1 LRAKASGS
9 PGVSELAAEEAAV
22 VAPGHR
28 PLLTEQLRG
37 GYRGAP
43 REGAQR
49 LRADGDHDA
58 RCSARPDELFT
69 E

>member
-1 LRAKASGS
+1 
-9 PGVSELAAEEAAV
+9 VAARE
-22 VAPGHR
+22 HSR
-28 PLLTEQLRG
+28 LLTEQLRG
-37 GYRGAP
+37 GHRRPP

-58 RCSARPDELFT
+58 RWSARPDELFT